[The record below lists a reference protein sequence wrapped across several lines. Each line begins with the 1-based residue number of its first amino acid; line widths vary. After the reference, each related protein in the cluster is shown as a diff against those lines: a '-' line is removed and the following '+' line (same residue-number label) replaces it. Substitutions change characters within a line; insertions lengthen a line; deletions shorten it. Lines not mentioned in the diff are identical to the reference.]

1 MFEVE
6 ILERIARLEAL
17 FEEVKQQKGIPGPR
31 GPAGSI
37 EAAAENARQAVCDA
51 EARVQ
56 AKANQAYEK
65 FTAEIKKLRQEVDG
79 AKQFMDERIH
89 NTVEAHSVQVL
100 QDYRLINEKG
110 EPTHWNKNNA
120 RCRNYSDA

>member
-6 ILERIARLEAL
+6 ILERIARLEATI
-17 FEEVKQQKGIPGPR
+17 EEIKTLRGVPGPR

-37 EAAAENARQAVCDA
+37 EAASENARQAVTDA

-65 FTAEIKKLRQEVDG
+65 FTAEIKKLRQEVDE

-89 NTVEAHSVQVL
+89 NTVDAHTVQVL
-100 QDYRLINEKG
+100 QDYKLINEKG
-110 EPTHWNKNNA
+110 EPTRWNK
-120 RCRNYSDA
+120 